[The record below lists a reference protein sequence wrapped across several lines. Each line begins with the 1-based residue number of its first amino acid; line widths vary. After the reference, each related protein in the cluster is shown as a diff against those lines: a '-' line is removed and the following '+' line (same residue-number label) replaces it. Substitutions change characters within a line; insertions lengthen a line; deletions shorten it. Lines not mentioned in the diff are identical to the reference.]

1 MPCGY
6 LSHLLLI
13 LFSLCKK
20 SLSQLITK
28 RIRDA
33 ALLEENKSLVIIARN
48 ISLGA
53 VGSWLPFSFTS
64 HFFLF
69 VQKNVLSE
77 WFTKRFRGA
86 SLKE

>member
-53 VGSWLPFSFTS
+53 AALWLSFSSAS
-64 HFFLF
+64 HSFLF
-69 VQKNVLSE
+69 VQKIFKPIDSQ
-77 WFTKRFRGA
+77 
-86 SLKE
+86 SL